1 MKKILLLIA
10 LCTSVLLAWCGK
22 SDVQTCSLTELTG
35 NSCTDASSQSSV
47 PSSTALGTAKLI
59 LQSLK
64 DNDLPILATFVGLQ
78 GVRFSPYAY
87 VNTGTDIV
95 LSSDEIKN
103 GLAISRSYTWGAF
116 DGSGEPIDLWIGQYF
131 ERFVYD
137 LDFLN
142 APEIVE
148 NQEVM
153 RGNIINNAFN
163 VYQGK
168 YIVEFYIPGIDPKY
182 DGMDRRSL
190 TLVLEKTDE
199 KRYLIGII
207 HNQRTI

>member
-1 MKKILLLIA
+1 
-10 LCTSVLLAWCGK
+10 
-22 SDVQTCSLTELTG
+22 
-35 NSCTDASSQSSV
+35 
-47 PSSTALGTAKLI
+47 
-59 LQSLK
+59 
-64 DNDLPILATFVGLQ
+64 
-78 GVRFSPYAY
+78 
-87 VNTGTDIV
+87 
-95 LSSDEIKN
+95 
-103 GLAISRSYTWGAF
+103 
-116 DGSGEPIDLWIGQYF
+116 
-131 ERFVYD
+131 
-137 LDFLN
+137 
-142 APEIVE
+142 VE